1 MLSRRELIAGGAAVH
16 MAAGGA
22 AAAQREVDDGPELN
36 SIRDVLI
43 GIRQDH
49 AVLTST
55 VRDLRTQQRNFFRLN
70 QRFPQ
75 CIDVGIGVW
84 ERMQDWHIAHLRPL
98 TIQRTSD
105 GHWQMDFIMSVIVL
119 KHELPENE
127 IGLGYDR

>member
-1 MLSRRELIAGGAAVH
+1 

-55 VRDLRTQQRNFFRLN
+55 VRDLRTQQRNFFRLD

-75 CIDVGIGVW
+75 
-84 ERMQDWHIAHLRPL
+84 
-98 TIQRTSD
+98 
-105 GHWQMDFIMSVIVL
+105 
-119 KHELPENE
+119 
-127 IGLGYDR
+127 